1 MVGNQNK
8 HKPWRWLLAAPRLTS
23 TTSVTLLKY
32 TSCRVLTSPTTA
44 GDLCS
49 LRFQGSVL
57 LTDSTRSRLEK
68 LLAARRSPRVPGN
81 AALHSDTA
89 AAHKLKSSQR
99 DKVRQFMSFTQAGEK
114 TAVYCL
120 TQNDWKLEV
129 ATDNYFQN
137 PDLYCKESMKTSV
150 DRKKLD
156 QLYNRYKDPQ
166 DENKIG
172 IDGIQQFCDDL
183 SLDPAS
189 ITVLVVAWKF
199 RAATQCEFSKK
210 EFMDGMTDLGC
221 DSPEKL
227 KALLPRLEQE
237 LKDTGK
243 FKDFYQFT
251 FNFAKNPGQKG
262 LDLEMAVAYW
272 NLVLSGRFKFLDLW
286 NRFLLEHH
294 KRSIPKDT
302 WNLLLD
308 FGNMIADDMSNYD
321 EEGAWPV
328 LIDDFVEFARP
339 IVTGSKLKR
348 YVRKGVPNE
357 HRAMIWMAASGAQ
370 ERQESIPGYYQSLLA
385 MEHDAKLKETIQ
397 MDINRTFPNNVLFKS
412 RAESGLQRALYNVLL
427 AYGHHNKAVG
437 YCQGMNFIAGYLIII
452 TKDEDKSFWL
462 MDALLGRI
470 LPDYYS
476 PAMLGLKIDQEV
488 LEELVKAKAPA
499 VGQLMAQFPGIWTL
513 VVSRWFICLY
523 IDILPIETVLRIW
536 DCLFYEGSKVLFR
549 VALTLIIHHQP
560 EILRARSLSD
570 VCECFKQITCGAF
583 TLDCHTFMQKP
594 DNCYN
599 PSPDLTGLK
608 TGKRK

>member
-1 MVGNQNK
+1 MPVDVCVSLCVFVCVSLCVCV
-8 HKPWRWLLAAPRLTS
+8 LL
-23 TTSVTLLKY
+23 SVLPSLIGPV
-32 TSCRVLTSPTTA
+32 SDSPCPVLT
-44 GDLCS
+44 
-49 LRFQGSVL
+49 Q
-57 LTDSTRSRLEK
+57 
-68 LLAARRSPRVPGN
+68 
-81 AALHSDTA
+81 
-89 AAHKLKSSQR
+89 HKLKSSQKE
-99 DKVRQFMSFTQAGEK
+99 KVRQFMSFTQAGEK

-150 DRKKLD
+150 DRKRLE

-199 RAATQCEFSKK
+199 RAATQCEFTKK
-210 EFMDGMTDLGC
+210 EFLDGMTELGC

-237 LKDTGK
+237 LKDSGK

-262 LDLEMAVAYW
+262 LGKKTIDRKKNFGKTHTYKLLRQHDLSFCVCLDLEMAVAYW

-339 IVTGSKLKR
+339 IVTGSK
-348 YVRKGVPNE
+348 RK
-357 HRAMIWMAASGAQ
+357 
-370 ERQESIPGYYQSLLA
+370 
-385 MEHDAKLKETIQ
+385 
-397 MDINRTFPNNVLFKS
+397 
-412 RAESGLQRALYNVLL
+412 
-427 AYGHHNKAVG
+427 
-437 YCQGMNFIAGYLIII
+437 
-452 TKDEDKSFWL
+452 
-462 MDALLGRI
+462 
-470 LPDYYS
+470 
-476 PAMLGLKIDQEV
+476 
-488 LEELVKAKAPA
+488 
-499 VGQLMAQFPGIWTL
+499 TL
-513 VVSRWFICLY
+513 
-523 IDILPIETVLRIW
+523 
-536 DCLFYEGSKVLFR
+536 
-549 VALTLIIHHQP
+549 
-560 EILRARSLSD
+560 
-570 VCECFKQITCGAF
+570 
-583 TLDCHTFMQKP
+583 
-594 DNCYN
+594 
-599 PSPDLTGLK
+599 
-608 TGKRK
+608 